1 MGAGAASRAGAATD
15 GGVRLDTITATQRRM
30 VAELTRR
37 ISNRLATEFER
48 SVHPESPNVV
58 VTLQE
63 RGKRGR
69 LEIPY
74 TLLQEAEVDLPAR
87 DALRVR
93 IKSARDRMLFRP
105 PPSRPRADI
114 APLADPAMW
123 NRGGFGRG
131 GGRGRR

>member
-1 MGAGAASRAGAATD
+1 M
-15 GGVRLDTITATQRRM
+15 L
-30 VAELTRR
+30 AELTGR
-37 ISNRLATEFER
+37 ISNRLETEFER
-48 SVHPESPNVV
+48 VARHESPNVG

-63 RGKRGR
+63 RGKSGR
-69 LEIPY
+69 MEIPY
-74 TLLQEAEVDLPAR
+74 ALLQEAEADLRAR

-131 GGRGRR
+131 SGHGRR

>member
-1 MGAGAASRAGAATD
+1 M
-15 GGVRLDTITATQRRM
+15 L
-30 VAELTRR
+30 AELTGR
-37 ISNRLATEFER
+37 ISNRLETEFER
-48 SVHPESPNVV
+48 VARPESPNVG

-63 RGKRGR
+63 RGKSGR
-69 LEIPY
+69 MEIPY
-74 TLLQEAEVDLPAR
+74 ALLQEAEADLRAR

-114 APLADPAMW
+114 APLTDPAMW

-131 GGRGRR
+131 GGHGRR

>member
-1 MGAGAASRAGAATD
+1 VS
-15 GGVRLDTITATQRRM
+15 LDTITASQRRLLAE
-30 VAELTRR
+30 VTGRISTRLAAELEQRTR
-37 ISNRLATEFER
+37 
-48 SVHPESPNVV
+48 PENPNVG
-58 VTLQE
+58 VTLEE
-63 RGKRGR
+63 RGKNGR

-74 TLLQEAEVDLPAR
+74 ALLQEAEASLTAR

>member
-1 MGAGAASRAGAATD
+1 VA
-15 GGVRLDTITATQRRM
+15 VRLDTITASQRRM
-30 VAELTRR
+30 LAELTGR
-37 ISNRLATEFER
+37 ISNRLAAEFEKAAR
-48 SVHPESPNVV
+48 PESLNVG
-58 VTLQE
+58 VTLEE
-63 RGKRGR
+63 RGKHGR

-74 TLLQEAEVDLPAR
+74 ALLQEAEADLTAR

-93 IKSARDRMLFRP
+93 IKSARDRMMFRP

-114 APLADPAMW
+114 APLADPGMW

>member
-1 MGAGAASRAGAATD
+1 
-15 GGVRLDTITATQRRM
+15 VRLDRITAEQRRLL
-30 VAELTRR
+30 AELTGR

-48 SVHPESPNVV
+48 SARPEGLNVG

-63 RGKRGR
+63 RGKSGR
-69 LEIPY
+69 LDIPY
-74 TLLQEAEVDLPAR
+74 ALLQEAEADLTAR

-105 PPSRPRADI
+105 PPSRLRADI
-114 APLADPAMW
+114 APLADPTIW

>member
-1 MGAGAASRAGAATD
+1 M
-15 GGVRLDTITATQRRM
+15 L
-30 VAELTRR
+30 AELTGR
-37 ISNRLATEFER
+37 ISNRLETEFER
-48 SVHPESPNVV
+48 VARPESPNVG

-63 RGKRGR
+63 RGKSGR
-69 LEIPY
+69 MEIPY
-74 TLLQEAEVDLPAR
+74 ALLQEAEADLRAR

-123 NRGGFGRG
+123 NRGGLGRG
-131 GGRGRR
+131 GGHGRR

>member
-1 MGAGAASRAGAATD
+1 MP
-15 GGVRLDTITATQRRM
+15 LDTTTAAQRRLL
-30 VAELTRR
+30 AELSGR
-37 ISNRLATEFER
+37 ISTRLEAEFEKR
-48 SVHPESPNVV
+48 SRPESLNIG

-63 RGKRGR
+63 RGKSGR
-69 LEIPY
+69 LDIPY
-74 TLLQEAEVDLPAR
+74 AMLQEAEADLTAR

-114 APLADPAMW
+114 APLADPGMR
-123 NRGGFGRG
+123 NHGGFRRN